1 MILIFQS
8 ICLFITMYVLRQ
20 YVVSGL
26 SSRKHRL
33 LPLVLG
39 FIGVYNFFEII
50 GHITRERMLF
60 DRLDDLLLLHI
71 LYLLIFYM
79 MEVLDIGIPR
89 YAEQLLFVSL
99 ILMDTAVILLFEEP
113 EAYGPY
119 YLTYIGVCVLL
130 ILVFGTYAYVRY
142 TYSMREHR
150 VTNLLYL
157 ALLIPTA
164 SMGIH
169 TFLAKDNLVIAPA
182 GLVFA
187 CMVIL
192 HLISTD
198 QMVDAEAILKENLFD
213 TSEVAVIL
221 FDADYYYLEA
231 NAAAKRIFPD
241 KLDVPARRRKAGKYL
256 EAVRSIPTGVDSRW
270 EMTVHG
276 KNLEYQ
282 LLPVFYHNRL
292 WGHVMHIIDITKQKR
307 ETQLMAGLKLAA
319 ENQTLEKSRFLA
331 QMGHDLRS
339 PLHAII
345 GISEILGEK
354 QELSAR
360 NRLLARH
367 IGHAGNT
374 LLEQVN
380 LILDYSKLEA
390 GRLELEKRRYT
401 LERIVEELARNCI
414 INLQSKPVELSV
426 QILDEHPA
434 ELIGDELRVR
444 EIIQNLL
451 SNAVKF
457 TKKGEIRCEIRC
469 RTDGRNIFFT
479 CSVID
484 SGPGMSRE
492 KLAHIFEEYVSYA
505 GETSAEGAGLGLCIV
520 RQLTERMGGSVSA
533 ESDGVHGT
541 TFVASFYQEAAT
553 DAVCPPVS
561 YTRQSLMRPSKAAG
575 RVMRPGWVYPEAR
588 VLVADDMKINQE
600 IFREISLP
608 WQFEVCFVSNGREAV
623 EAVKNQEFQLIFLD
637 MLMPQMSGTE
647 AAGEIA
653 SFVKTPLILL
663 TANLADDVKQEC
675 AQAGFADF
683 LTKPICM
690 AEFQRIAET
699 YLPKEYRRHPQHTGE
714 YLSEEYKNSMQTY
727 RRTLE
732 VFAEEFGPLAELLP
746 VYADEERGKF
756 RIKVHGIKGAARQLG
771 RYELAESAEVMEM
784 AAKTEND
791 DYIRRH
797 LERFTEE
804 IREAVEEVRLE
815 LFHIPMEQ
823 TERNETDVKKVFQGL
838 LKGFDAYDIR
848 QIETQLEIL
857 RQIELGEREQE
868 LFAAAEAACSDLEY
882 ERGSELLSEFAE

>member
-1 MILIFQS
+1 MIVVFQS
-8 ICLFITMYVLRQ
+8 VCLFITMYVLRQ

-39 FIGVYNFFEII
+39 LIGIYNFFEII
-50 GHITRERMLF
+50 GHITHERQLF
-60 DRLDDLLLLHI
+60 DRMDDLLLLHI

-79 MEVLDIGIPR
+79 LEVLDMGIWQ
-89 YAEQLLFVSL
+89 YAENVLFVSL
-99 ILMDTAVILLFEEP
+99 IVMDAVVIMMFQQP
-113 EAYGPY
+113 EKYGLY
-119 YLTYIGVCVLL
+119 YLVYIGVCVLL

-142 TYSMREHR
+142 SYSVREHR
-150 VTNLLYL
+150 VTNLMYL
-157 ALLIPTA
+157 ALFVPTA

-169 TFLAKDNLVIAPA
+169 MFLAAENLVIAPA
-182 GLVFA
+182 GMVFA
-187 CMVIL
+187 CLVIL
-192 HLISTD
+192 YLIKSD
-198 QMVDAEAILKENLFD
+198 QMVDTEAILKENLFD
-213 TSEVAVIL
+213 TSDVAVIL

-231 NAAAKRIFPD
+231 NAAAKKIFPG
-241 KLDVPARRRKAGKYL
+241 KLNVSARRRKAGKYL
-256 EAVRSIPTGVDSRW
+256 EVVRSIRTGVDNRW
-270 EMTVHG
+270 EIVVDG
-276 KNLEYQ
+276 RNLQYQ
-282 LLPVFYHNRL
+282 LLPVFYHNKL
-292 WGHVMHIIDITKQKR
+292 WGYVMYIIDITKQKR

-354 QELSAR
+354 QELSVR
-360 NRLLARH
+360 NRLLVRH

-414 INLQSKPVELSV
+414 INLQSKPVELSAR
-426 QILDEHPA
+426 ILDEHPA

-469 RTDGRNIFFT
+469 RTDGKNALFT

-553 DAVCPPVS
+553 DAVSPPVS
-561 YTRQSLMRPSKAAG
+561 YTRQSLMSQSALQGRAKRPN
-575 RVMRPGWVYPEAR
+575 WIFPEAQ
-588 VLVADDMKINQE
+588 VLVADDMKINRE
-600 IFREISLP
+600 IFKELALP
-608 WQFEVCFVSNGREAV
+608 WEFQIRFVSNGREAV
-623 EAVKNQEFQLIFLD
+623 EAAEKQEFQLIFLD
-637 MLMPQMSGTE
+637 QLMPEMTGTE
-647 AAGEIA
+647 AARRIGGF
-653 SFVKTPLILL
+653 SGSPMILM
-663 TANLADDVKQEC
+663 TANPADDVKQEC

-683 LTKPICM
+683 LAKPIRM

-699 YLPKEYRRHPQHTGE
+699 YLPQEYRRQPKYTEGRPAAG
-714 YLSEEYKNSMQTY
+714 YLNSVQTY

-732 VFAEEFGPLAELLP
+732 VFAEEFGPLAELLR
-746 VYADEERGKF
+746 VYATDDRGKF

-771 RYELAESAEVMEM
+771 RYELAEFAEVMEM

-791 DYIRRH
+791 DYIGRH
-797 LERFTEE
+797 LERFAEE
-804 IREAVEEVRLE
+804 IRETVAEVRFE
-815 LFHIPMEQ
+815 LSNIPKEQ
-823 TERNETDVKKVFQGL
+823 ARGDETDIKKVFSGL
-838 LKGFDAYDIR
+838 WKGFSAYDIG
-848 QIETQLEIL
+848 QIESQLEIL
-857 RQIELGEREQE
+857 RQLELGEREQE
-868 LFAAAEAACSDLEY
+868 LFAAAEAACNDLEY
-882 ERGSELLSEFAE
+882 EQGSELLSEFAE